1 MIYFKPFQLQEILKL
16 IYLLSED
23 TGFTF
28 EELYYRSTMNR
39 ILLLKKVKDEIIEER
54 NKAQEDAQEDAKK
67 GKGVGNMVGSTKFSG
82 NSMSSI
88 KSMASKMGV
97 SIPSMPSMPGIPHL

>member
-1 MIYFKPFQLQEILKL
+1 M
-16 IYLLSED
+16 SED

-54 NKAQEDAQEDAKK
+54 NKALFQEDAQEDAKK

-97 SIPSMPSMPGIPHL
+97 SIPSMPSMPGMPHL